1 MADSIERLSFEL
13 TTAALAEQERM
24 LSGLRAC
31 AGMILGASSVAGS
44 LLAARA
50 SNGAFSVWS
59 VLATIA
65 FGSSVAGAIL
75 VLLPR
80 GLVFAFGGDTLLAND
95 GAPDTVD
102 VAEAYRAAAGWIELR
117 VQENRGKLNRIA
129 HWLTV
134 SCAMLAAEVILW
146 TLSVATKLG
155 Q

>member
-13 TTAALAEQERM
+13 TTAALGEQERM

-44 LLAARA
+44 FLAARA
-50 SNGAFSVWS
+50 GNGAFNIWS
-59 VLATIA
+59 VLATVA
-65 FGSSVAGAIL
+65 FGSCIASAIL

-80 GLVFAFGGDTLLAND
+80 GLVFAFGGDTLLANGD
-95 GAPDTVD
+95 PPEAGDI
-102 VAEAYRAAAGWIELR
+102 AEAYRAAALWIER
-117 VQENRGKLNRIA
+117 HVQANRRKLNRIG
-129 HWLTV
+129 HWLTI

-146 TLSVATKLG
+146 ALSVATKLG